1 MKIETRNVEKFLK
14 SPDKGVR
21 AILLFGPDDGLVRER
36 GAALA
41 RTVVEDLGDPFRI
54 AELDGDRLESD
65 PAMLAD
71 EAAALAFGG
80 GRRVVRVRGCGNGA
94 APAFTAFFKNPMG
107 DALVVVEA
115 GDLDG
120 RSALRKAFDAADNA
134 ASIACYADEGRSLDA
149 VIRATLKAEG
159 VSIADDA
166 AAWLAQRLGADR
178 ALTRGELAKLAL
190 YVGKGKEARLED
202 VRAVVGDSA
211 EVDADDAVHAAAIG
225 DVPALTRALERL
237 AAEGASP
244 VTMLRAAQRHFTRL
258 HLCAGMMGGDGDA
271 GSAMARL
278 RPPVFWKDQEN
289 FKRALR
295 RWDER
300 RLARALRALLEAE
313 ITAKSGHG
321 RAGALA
327 AERTMLLLAGALSA
341 RPRAAGAA
349 S

>member
-1 MKIETRNVEKFLK
+1 MKIETRNIDRFLK
-14 SPDKGVR
+14 SPDAGIR

-36 GAALA
+36 GTKLA
-41 RTVVEDLGDPFRI
+41 RDVVEDLGDPFRV
-54 AELDGDRLESD
+54 AELSGDRIESD
-65 PAMLAD
+65 PAALAD

-107 DALVVVEA
+107 DALIVVEA

-120 RSALRKAFDAADNA
+120 RSALRKAFESADVAAA
-134 ASIACYADEGRSLDA
+134 IACYADDGRGLDG

-166 AAWLAQRLGADR
+166 AAWLVQRLGADR
-178 ALTRGELAKLAL
+178 ALTRGELVKLAI
-190 YVGKGKEARLED
+190 YVGRGAEASLED
-202 VRAVVGDSA
+202 VRAVVGDSS

-225 DVPALTRALERL
+225 DAAGLVRALDRL

-244 VTMLRAAQRHFTRL
+244 VTILRSAQRHFTRL
-258 HLCAGMMGGDGDA
+258 HLCAGYMRDGGDPGA
-271 GSAMARL
+271 AMARL

-300 RLARALRALLEAE
+300 RLTRALGVLLEAE
-313 ITAKSGHG
+313 LTAKSGSG

-327 AERTMLLLAGALSA
+327 AERSLLLLAGAMNQRNRS
-341 RPRAAGAA
+341 AGAA